1 MYYTDDT
8 IVYLNGEWIRAKDA
22 STSLYAQTMHY
33 GSGVFEGI
41 RSYNTADGTRIFK
54 AKDHYDRLLYSAE
67 KMHIKMNLTTEE
79 LTNLTYELLEK
90 NNLSDAY
97 IRPLVYLGQNMSLQP
112 TEEVNVFLCAWE
124 WGKYLGD
131 NLLNVVTSS
140 YQRPNPKSCH
150 VEAKV
155 VGHYTNSI
163 LATTEA
169 KAKGFDEAL
178 LLDMNGNVAEG
189 PGANFFYEKDEVLYT
204 APLGNIL
211 AGITRKT
218 ILQLAKK
225 MEYEVKEVYFK
236 PEDVHNADAAF
247 FTGTAAE
254 VAGIGSLDGKK
265 FPLAWE
271 DSIGYE
277 LSKAYRRCVSENEY
291 QLFDLV

>member
-8 IVYLNGEWIRAKDA
+8 IVYLNGEWIKAKDA

-41 RSYNTADGTRIFK
+41 RSYNTEDGTRIFK
-54 AKDHYDRLLYSAE
+54 AKEHFDRLKYSAD
-67 KMHIKMNLTTEE
+67 KMHIKLNLSSEE

-90 NNLSDAY
+90 NNLSNAY
-97 IRPLVYLGQNMSLQP
+97 IRPLIYLGQNMSLQP
-112 TEEVNVFLCAWE
+112 TDEVNVFLCAWE

-131 NLLNVVTSS
+131 NLLKLMTSS
-140 YQRPNPKSCH
+140 FQRPNPKSCH

-169 KAKGFDEAL
+169 KQKGFDEAL
-178 LLDMNGNVAEG
+178 LLDMNENVAEG

-204 APLGNIL
+204 PPLGNIL
-211 AGITRKT
+211 SGITRQT
-218 ILQLAKK
+218 ILEIAKRF
-225 MEYEVKEVYFK
+225 EYEVVEKHFT
-236 PEDVHNADAAF
+236 PADVHNADGAF

-254 VAGIGSLDGKK
+254 VAGIESLDGHTFK
-265 FPLAWE
+265 LDWE
-271 DSIGYE
+271 DTMGYQ
-277 LSKAYRRCVSENEY
+277 LAKAYRRMVSENEY